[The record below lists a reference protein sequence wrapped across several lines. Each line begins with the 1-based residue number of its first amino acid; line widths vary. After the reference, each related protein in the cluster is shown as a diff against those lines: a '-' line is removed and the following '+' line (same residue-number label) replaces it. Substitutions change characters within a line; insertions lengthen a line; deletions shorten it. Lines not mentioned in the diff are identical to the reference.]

1 MNIINSALVGI
12 LSVLS
17 LALQIIFLLNNDHP
31 TDSVEWDIVKHAYAW
46 SIVSAVA
53 LIMMFVLGP
62 THRMLGDIG
71 FWLFAVTGVV
81 SLSAQGIA
89 YVATS
94 SSDNVLLLFSV
105 ISTTG
110 ASYFGHFMGMK
121 KDNRDS
127 QPWLRI
133 GAERNITAV
142 RTYQIISFL
151 KLVFSLVP
159 YIIMVLIN
167 GYIEPCIIGWYCTY
181 FFFTTAY
188 WAFAAVPAFIP
199 IEYQVIDTIIIDF
212 SIGYKKVK
220 IVVSA
225 VTLVSLSII
234 YGTAIRLDGP
244 NLFYSLWSLLFF
256 VAAIVCDHINA
267 RYYAHRYKLM
277 VQRKVLSRRR
287 KRFG

>member
-89 YVATS
+89 YTATS
-94 SSDNVLLLFSV
+94 STDNVLLGFSV

-110 ASYFGHFMGMK
+110 VSYFGHFMGMK
-121 KDNRDS
+121 KDEDDYDG
-127 QPWLRI
+127 L
-133 GAERNITAV
+133 ERNITAV
-142 RTYQIISFL
+142 RSYQIISFL
-151 KLVFSLVP
+151 KLVFSLAP
-159 YIIMVLIN
+159 FIIMVLIN
-167 GYIEPCIIGWYCTY
+167 GYIEPCILGWYCTY
-181 FFFTTAY
+181 FFVTSAY
-188 WAFAAVPAFIP
+188 WAFAALPAFIP
-199 IEYQVIDTIIIDF
+199 IKYQVIDTMLIEI

-225 VTLVSLSII
+225 VILVSLSII

-244 NLFYSLWSLLFF
+244 NLYYSLCSLLFF

-267 RYYAHRYKLM
+267 RYYAHTYKLM
-277 VQRKVLSRRR
+277 VQRKVGERRVA
-287 KRFG
+287 RFM

>member
-31 TDSVEWDIVKHAYAW
+31 TDSVEWEIVKHAYAW

-121 KDNRDS
+121 KDEDDYDG
-127 QPWLRI
+127 L
-133 GAERNITAV
+133 ERNITAV
-142 RTYQIISFL
+142 RSYQIISFL
-151 KLVFSLVP
+151 KLVFSLAP
-159 YIIMVLIN
+159 FIIMVLIN
-167 GYIEPCIIGWYCTY
+167 GYIEPCILGWYCTY
-181 FFFTTAY
+181 FFFTSAY
-188 WAFAAVPAFIP
+188 WAFAALPAFIP
-199 IEYQVIDTIIIDF
+199 IEYQLIDTMLIEM

-225 VTLVSLSII
+225 VILVSLSII

-244 NLFYSLWSLLFF
+244 NLYYSLWSLLFF

-277 VQRKVLSRRR
+277 VLRKVGERRVA
-287 KRFG
+287 RFY